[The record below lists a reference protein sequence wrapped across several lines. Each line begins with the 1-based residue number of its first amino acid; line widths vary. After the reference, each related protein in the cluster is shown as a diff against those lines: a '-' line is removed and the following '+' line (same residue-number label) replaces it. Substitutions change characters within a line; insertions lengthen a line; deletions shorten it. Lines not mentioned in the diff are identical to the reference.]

1 MLVGGEEHAFSSP
14 AASQAAGISTVYQ
27 EVNLVPN
34 LTVAENMLLGREPRR
49 FGSINVR
56 AMNRRAR
63 ATLEGLGLDID
74 PTSVLGD
81 HPIAIQQLVAIA
93 RAVDVEA
100 RVLILDEPTSSLDAD
115 EVAKLFDLMRRLRD
129 QGVAIVFV
137 SHFLDQVFEIADRM
151 TILRNGALVGERLVA
166 ETTQLELVKLMIGRE
181 LEVLERLDRTSANT
195 EAEAGTPILKAL
207 GVGRKGSLE
216 ATDLELYEGE
226 IIGLAGLLGS
236 GRTELARLL
245 FGADTADTGEVA
257 VRSERRRLRSPR
269 HAIDRKIAF
278 SSEDRKAEGVVGDLT
293 VADNMLLA
301 LQASRGWLR
310 PIPAG
315 HPHQAGRGVHQ
326 GPRHPAHRP
335 ERADAQPLRR
345 QPAEGAA
352 RALADHR
359 SPTILILDEPTRGID
374 IGAKAQIQAKVAE
387 LAAAGHVGGLHLRR
401 AGGGAAPQR
410 PPGRDARPPQD
421 RRAAQP
427 RRQRQRRTRDHRGR
441 GPLRAGGGAPC
452 LSHPPSSQRLLGH
465 QLVWPVLAL
474 VVLLVINVVATPSF
488 LDIRMQ
494 DDHLYGNLVDI
505 VRNSAPVMLVALGM
519 TLVIATRGID
529 LSVGAIAA
537 IAAAVAC
544 TRIVGA
550 GDEARPGHRGDGLHL
565 RRRRLPRCSAPGTA
579 SWSRCSASSRSSPR
593 WS

>member
-1 MLVGGEEHAFSSP
+1 MTQMDVQPPTVGEAATGTATPIIEMRDISIAFGGVRALDRVSLRLLPGEVHALIGENGAGKSTLIKALTGVYSIDAGTVLVGGEEHVFTSP

-63 ATLEGLGLDID
+63 ETLEGLGLDID
-74 PTSVLGD
+74 PASVLGE

-115 EVAKLFDLMRRLRD
+115 EVAKLFDLMRRLRG

-137 SHFLDQVFEIADRM
+137 SHFLDQIYEIADRM

-166 ETTQLELVKLMIGRE
+166 RTTQLELVKLMIGRE
-181 LEVLERLDRTSANT
+181 LEVLDRLDRTSANT
-195 EAEAGTPILKAL
+195 AAEAHAPVMKAL

-216 ATDLELYEGE
+216 ATDLDLFEGQ
-226 IIGLAGLLGS
+226 IVGLAGLLGS

-245 FGADTADTGEVA
+245 FGADTADTGEVT

-269 HAIDRKIAF
+269 HAIDRRIAF

-310 PIPAG
+310 PIPAST
-315 HPHQAGRGVHQ
+315 RGKLVDEYIKVLDI
-326 GPRHPAHRP
+326 RPADPNALMRNLSGGNQQKVLLARWLITQP
-335 ERADAQPLRR
+335 E
-345 QPAEGAA
+345 
-352 RALADHR
+352 
-359 SPTILILDEPTRGID
+359 ILILDEPTRGID

-387 LAAAGHVGGLHLRR
+387 LAAEGMSVVFISGELEEVLRLS
-401 AGGGAAPQR
+401 
-410 PPGRDARPPQD
+410 D
-421 RRAAQP
+421 R
-427 RRQRQRRTRDHRGR
+427 
-441 GPLRAGGGAPC
+441 
-452 LSHPPSSQRLLGH
+452 
-465 QLVWPVLAL
+465 L
-474 VVLLVINVVATPSF
+474 VVM
-488 LDIRMQ
+488 RE
-494 DDHLYGNLVDI
+494 
-505 VRNSAPVMLVALGM
+505 R
-519 TLVIATRGID
+519 RKID
-529 LSVGAIAA
+529 ERPNHDVSVGDVLEIIA
-537 IAAAVAC
+537 
-544 TRIVGA
+544 G
-550 GDEARPGHRGDGLHL
+550 EARSEQEEA
-565 RRRRLPRCSAPGTA
+565 PRA
-579 SWSRCSASSRSSPR
+579 
-593 WS
+593 